1 MTALHYVCRSQYDA
15 RELSSHTTDRN
26 KAIRDL
32 ERLRPQYPRCAMA
45 TLFVGFDDDEPET
58 AE

>member
-32 ERLRPQYPRCAMA
+32 ERLRQQYPCCALA
-45 TLFVGFDDDEPET
+45 TLFVDDDDEGDQP
-58 AE
+58 